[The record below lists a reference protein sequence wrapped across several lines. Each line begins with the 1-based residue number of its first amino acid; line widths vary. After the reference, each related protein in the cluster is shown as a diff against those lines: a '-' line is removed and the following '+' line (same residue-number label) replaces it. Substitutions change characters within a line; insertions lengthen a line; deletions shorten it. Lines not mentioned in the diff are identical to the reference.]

1 MNDELEIRLRNA
13 FRSGSLPAAPGRL
26 LDHLEEVAGTPLV
39 AGSGLDGRSRRGRR
53 PWGVLAVAA
62 VLLLGGSAVALWT
75 IGGGGP
81 SRPPAAPSPSA
92 AAPLVFAPQW
102 TATTPF
108 SDPALARAV
117 SIVQQRIAATGLAG
131 VDVTTDDQGRIV
143 VSIPTGN
150 DPEPVRRVVAPRGEL
165 AFVPLGDKQL
175 ETGAKLD
182 LTAFPPLLGNA
193 DVAGS
198 SVVDDQMGQ
207 PALQIQF
214 TNSGGTTFGEYTA
227 SHIGSYFAI
236 VMDGTVVSA
245 PVINEGIPG
254 GDVQISFVTGEADRT
269 EIAQLAALIRFGP
282 LPVPLVEV
290 GGVPASSPG

>member
-1 MNDELEIRLRNA
+1 
-13 FRSGSLPAAPGRL
+13 
-26 LDHLEEVAGTPLV
+26 
-39 AGSGLDGRSRRGRR
+39 
-53 PWGVLAVAA
+53 
-62 VLLLGGSAVALWT
+62 
-75 IGGGGP
+75 
-81 SRPPAAPSPSA
+81 
-92 AAPLVFAPQW
+92 
-102 TATTPF
+102 
-108 SDPALARAV
+108 
-117 SIVQQRIAATGLAG
+117 
-131 VDVTTDDQGRIV
+131 
-143 VSIPTGN
+143 
-150 DPEPVRRVVAPRGEL
+150 
-165 AFVPLGDKQL
+165 LGDKQL

-214 TNSGGTTFGEYTA
+214 TDSAGTTFSEYTG